1 MNIIINKCDM
11 AKKDK
16 NLKDRILE
24 GHFTLDKVQQK
35 ALLEYEQVLKNFGI
49 DTSEG
54 EEELDSAIGRQ
65 EVVSKILSEKMKT
78 VIDSVKAQ
86 IELMKIDERLERESL
101 KKDETD
107 EDTGS
112 VSGGLSEEDMRRIR
126 ESVMSTEEEEY
137 EV

>member
-1 MNIIINKCDM
+1 M

>member
-1 MNIIINKCDM
+1 M

-101 KKDETD
+101 KKDEGD
-107 EDTGS
+107 EETGS